1 MVNNVSDETESENA
15 TGSAQPGIFD
25 FDPPPEIDPNKFG
38 PVPIVSVDDAIAV
51 VEDPFDADSVEVAI
65 DEPASTV
72 ASGPVTDL
80 PHWTE
85 PATGQ
90 VPRVVASSSEDT
102 WNDLGGPRWH
112 GEGPE
117 WAGDDLDAVLGDA
130 PKKVVIDDDVLP
142 PEPAAPSSGDPQ
154 RNSPAPV
161 ARARATRPSRV
172 EEPSGE
178 RNIPQ
183 AIGVGLALAAIA
195 LLIFRRESDL
205 WALGLVTVV
214 AVLAAI
220 EAFDAMRR
228 AGSHPATLLGIV
240 ATAALPVSVYYRGE
254 AAFALVMALTVV
266 FGALWYL
273 SGADTQRPALNL
285 GLTFLGVGWIGVT
298 AGFAGLILTIED
310 GSSILVA
317 AIVCTAVYDTGA
329 LAGGSVFANP
339 GHKFHPAS
347 PNKTWEGT
355 ITGVVAAVAAGAVL
369 GILEISPFSLKI
381 EHAVMLG
388 FLTGVVAPIGD
399 LTESMVKRDLGVKD
413 MGNLLPGHGGVLDR
427 IDGLLFVLPATYY
440 LSLLLG
446 LA

>member
-1 MVNNVSDETESENA
+1 MASNVSDDTEPETTS
-15 TGSAQPGIFD
+15 GSSAPGIFD
-25 FDPPPEIDPNKFG
+25 FEPPPEIDPNKFG
-38 PVPIVSVDDAIAV
+38 PVPIVSVGDDIV
-51 VEDPFDADSVEVAI
+51 IEPDPTT
-65 DEPASTV
+65 PAP
-72 ASGPVTDL
+72 ATDL

-90 VPRVVASSSEDT
+90 VPKVVATSGDENWS
-102 WNDLGGPRWH
+102 DLGGPRWH

-130 PKKVVIDDDVLP
+130 SKKVVIDDEVLP
-142 PEPAAPSSGDPQ
+142 SEFDEPSAGDPQ
-154 RNSPAPV
+154 RTAPV
-161 ARARATRPSRV
+161 REARQRAARPSRV
-172 EEPSGE
+172 EAPSGE

-183 AIGVGLALAAIA
+183 AIGVGLALAAVA
-195 LLIFRRESDL
+195 LLIFRRDSNL
-205 WALGLVTVV
+205 PALALITVV
-214 AVLAAI
+214 AAWAAV

-254 AAFALVMALTVV
+254 AAFAMVLALTVV

-298 AGFAGLILTIED
+298 AGFAGLLLKIED
-310 GSSILVA
+310 GSSIIVA

-329 LAGGSVFANP
+329 LAGGSVFGNP
-339 GHKFHPAS
+339 GHAFHSAS

-355 ITGVVAAVAAGAVL
+355 ITGVLAAVAAGAIM
-369 GILEISPFSLKI
+369 GILDVSPFSVKI

-388 FLTGVVAPIGD
+388 LLAGVMAPIGD

-413 MGNLLPGHGGVLDR
+413 MGNILPGHGGVLDR

-440 LSLLLG
+440 LALLLD

>member
-1 MVNNVSDETESENA
+1 MSDETDQDTTSGA
-15 TGSAQPGIFD
+15 APGIFD
-25 FDPPPEIDPNKFG
+25 LDPPPDINPNRFG
-38 PVPIVSVDDAIAV
+38 PVPIVSVG
-51 VEDPFDADSVEVAI
+51 DADDVSVEPDPAP
-65 DEPASTV
+65 PAS
-72 ASGPVTDL
+72 DL

-90 VPRVVASSSEDT
+90 VPKVVATSGDDS

-117 WAGDDLDAVLGDA
+117 WAGDDLDAVLGDT
-130 PKKVVIDDDVLP
+130 PRKKVVIDDDVLP
-142 PEPAAPSSGDPQ
+142 PELDEPSAGDPQ
-154 RNSPAPV
+154 RVAPV
-161 ARARATRPSRV
+161 RARATRPSRV
-172 EEPSGE
+172 EAPAGE

-183 AIGVGLALAAIA
+183 AIGVGLALAAVA
-195 LLIFRRESDL
+195 LLIFRRESNL
-205 WALGLVTVV
+205 PALALITLV
-214 AVLAAI
+214 AVMAAV

-240 ATAALPVSVYYRGE
+240 ATAALPVSVYYRGD
-254 AAFALVMALTVV
+254 AAFAMVLALTVV

-298 AGFAGLILTIED
+298 AGFAGLLLQIED
-310 GSSILVA
+310 GSSMIVA

-329 LAGGSVFANP
+329 LAGGTVFANP
-339 GHKFHPAS
+339 GHKFHSAS

-355 ITGVVAAVAAGAVL
+355 VTGVLAAVAAGAVM
-369 GILEISPFSLKI
+369 GILEVSPFSLKI
-381 EHAVMLG
+381 EHAVLLG
-388 FLTGVVAPIGD
+388 LLAGIMAPIGD

-413 MGNLLPGHGGVLDR
+413 MGNILPGHGGVLDR

-440 LSLLLG
+440 LALVLG

>member
-1 MVNNVSDETESENA
+1 MVSNVSDETEPETAS
-15 TGSAQPGIFD
+15 GSAAPGIFD

-38 PVPIVSVDDAIAV
+38 PVPIVSLDDIT
-51 VEDPFDADSVEVAI
+51 VEP
-65 DEPASTV
+65 EPAAPPATP
-72 ASGPVTDL
+72 ATDL

-90 VPRVVASSSEDT
+90 VPKVVANSGDENWS
-102 WNDLGGPRWH
+102 DLGGPRWH

-130 PKKVVIDDDVLP
+130 PRKKVVIDDDVLP
-142 PEPAAPSSGDPQ
+142 DEFDEPSAGDPQ
-154 RNSPAPV
+154 RVPPVRV
-161 ARARATRPSRV
+161 ARERATRPSRV
-172 EEPSGE
+172 EAPSGE

-183 AIGVGLALAAIA
+183 AIGVGLVLAAIA
-195 LLIFRRESDL
+195 LLIFRRESNL
-205 WALGLVTVV
+205 PALALITVV
-214 AVLAAI
+214 AVMAAV

-240 ATAALPVSVYYRGE
+240 ATAALPVSVYYRGD
-254 AAFALVMALTVV
+254 AAFAMVIALTVV

-298 AGFAGLILTIED
+298 AGFAGLLLKIED
-310 GSSILVA
+310 GSSIIVA

-329 LAGGSVFANP
+329 LAGGSVFGNP
-339 GHKFHPAS
+339 GHKFHSAS

-355 ITGVVAAVAAGAVL
+355 ITGILAAVAAGAVM
-369 GILEISPFSLKI
+369 GILEVSPFSLKI

-388 FLTGVVAPIGD
+388 LLAGIMAPIGD

-413 MGNLLPGHGGVLDR
+413 MGNILPGHGGVLDR

-440 LSLLLG
+440 LALLLD